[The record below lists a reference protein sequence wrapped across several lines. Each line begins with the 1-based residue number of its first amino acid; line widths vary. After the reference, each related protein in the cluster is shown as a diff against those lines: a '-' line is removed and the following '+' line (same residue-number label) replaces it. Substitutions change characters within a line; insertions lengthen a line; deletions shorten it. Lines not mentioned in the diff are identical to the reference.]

1 MEKNNRLREMLMAAA
16 QGGKKKPEIKVEG
29 AATGN
34 AASEN
39 GPAIN
44 SEQSAAI
51 NTGGGNADGASLMLA
66 APQSVQVGPVS
77 SPPNPS
83 SRPVSSTASVGGSSR
98 TSPAPSTGGLS
109 DNRCW
114 LLGCGS

>member
-51 NTGGGNADGASLMLA
+51 NTNGGIE
-66 APQSVQVGPVS
+66 
-77 SPPNPS
+77 
-83 SRPVSSTASVGGSSR
+83 
-98 TSPAPSTGGLS
+98 
-109 DNRCW
+109 C
-114 LLGCGS
+114 